1 MKIIIP
7 LCIGSSFDSCLYML
21 VLLSGIEAGG
31 CPVQDGTFS
40 IAHLED
46 GMYIVEAACCALWP
60 QTWGWWGRIARKELG
75 WGEQQRGRRQRPIT
89 GRRADLE
96 AGLAYLSLRKIRL
109 WDLIVGTANFGK
121 RNLLHC
127 LKFTLFEL
135 LLFKMKIRIISK
147 FIRSIFRLVSK
158 NLN

>member
-46 GMYIVEAACCALWP
+46 GMYIVEAACHCGLKLEDDEAVLRERN
-60 QTWGWWGRIARKELG
+60 WGGVNNNEVVVNGQSQDAEL
-75 WGEQQRGRRQRPIT
+75 I
-89 GRRADLE
+89 
-96 AGLAYLSLRKIRL
+96 SRL
-109 WDLIVGTANFGK
+109 G
-121 RNLLHC
+121 
-127 LKFTLFEL
+127 
-135 LLFKMKIRIISK
+135 
-147 FIRSIFRLVSK
+147 
-158 NLN
+158 